1 MCFAEIF
8 ELLFRNIL
16 KGVFGAILGYI
27 KVIFSLII
35 LLVSP
40 DRIGGSLKIIGY
52 IILKIV

>member
-1 MCFAEIF
+1 MCFSEIF